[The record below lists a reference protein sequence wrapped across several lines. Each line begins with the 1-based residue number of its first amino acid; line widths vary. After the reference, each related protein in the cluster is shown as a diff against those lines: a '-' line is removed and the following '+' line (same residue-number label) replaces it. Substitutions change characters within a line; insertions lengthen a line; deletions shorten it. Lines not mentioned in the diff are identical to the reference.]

1 MFHSGAM
8 NQQQWIQK
16 LTHFQAYC
24 RGYLMRKD
32 LSSVRTQ
39 FEDIV
44 REIDG
49 NLDHL
54 LWRGNI
60 IPKPHFTDT
69 KSLLLK
75 YGCSRNQCND
85 HLDDSAKEQK
95 VDYEDSKSVLRSE
108 VLVPER
114 DEAPKTAGAE
124 ASTLLDGDVEQ
135 RDNLTDDFTTLCS
148 AVNPDIS
155 HSSLLQKGTHVHSVF
170 KDGAHTADSLRQQ
183 RSALAMEL
191 LWIQQAIRSRKKYLT
206 LKQRMD
212 VSH

>member
-1 MFHSGAM
+1 M
-8 NQQQWIQK
+8 NEQEWIQK

-24 RGYLMRKD
+24 RGNLMRKD

-54 LWRGNI
+54 HWRGNI

-69 KSLLLK
+69 KSLLRN
-75 YGCSRNQCND
+75 YGCSRIQCND
-85 HLDDSAKEQK
+85 HLDDSANELK
-95 VDYEDSKSVLRSE
+95 VDYEASDKSVLRSE

-114 DEAPKTAGAE
+114 DEAPKTASAE
-124 ASTLLDGDVEQ
+124 ASTILDGDVEQ
-135 RDNLTDDFTTLCS
+135 SENLTDDSTTLCS
-148 AVNPDIS
+148 AVNPDVS
-155 HSSLLQKGTHVHSVF
+155 HSSLLQKGARVHSVF
-170 KDGAHTADSLRQQ
+170 KDGAHTSDSLRQQ

-191 LWIQQAIRSRKKYLT
+191 LWIQQAISSRKKYLT